1 MKGLH
6 SDKLEVL
13 LERIRNGDVPP
24 LIWLHGED
32 QGRGR
37 SLVEELR
44 SKLVPEA
51 VRSFNHV
58 CLDAR
63 EAGLERILEVA
74 RSLPM
79 LSRNKLIVVYNASEL
94 RKADLDRSMGYFQ
107 APCPSTCLVFWAEK
121 PPQSEKLAKL
131 LQEKKALV
139 ELKPRSESG
148 AQAWVRDRVRKEG
161 KDITAEAARVLIQR
175 VGTQE
180 GPLEWEIQKLLAF
193 VGQKRLIQEL
203 DVEDVAAEARSST
216 LFELTDALSENRTAH
231 ALKTLHRILE
241 QGTAPLAVVGML
253 ARQLRLLLR
262 AISVKKGA
270 PLPGELQV
278 PAFVWERLLKQAAAW
293 NETRLLTA
301 LRALME
307 VDTAM
312 KSGRLD
318 PEVLLDQWVIRTAL
332 TRSSYPRAKNQAQTG
347 WASS

>member
-1 MKGLH
+1 MAVFHKDNWEALMECLRKG
-6 SDKLEVL
+6 EA
-13 LERIRNGDVPP
+13 PA
-24 LIWLHGED
+24 LIWLYGED
-32 QGRGR
+32 QGKGR
-37 SLVEELR
+37 SLLEELR
-44 SKLVPEA
+44 SKFVPEP

-63 EAGLERILEVA
+63 EAGLERILEIA

-79 LSRNKLIVVYNASEL
+79 LSRYKLIVVYNASEL
-94 RKADLDRSMGYFQ
+94 RKSDLERSLGYFQ
-107 APCPSTCLVFWAEK
+107 APCPSTCLVFWAQK

-131 LQEKKALV
+131 LKEKRALV
-139 ELKPRSESG
+139 ELRPRSESG
-148 AQAWVRDRVRKEG
+148 AQAWVRDRVRQEG
-161 KDITAEAARVLIQR
+161 KDITAEAARALIQR

-193 VGQKRLIQEL
+193 VGQKRLIQDS

-231 ALKTLHRILE
+231 ALRTLHRILG

-253 ARQLRLLLR
+253 ARQLRLLLT
-262 AISVKKGA
+262 AMSVKKGV
-270 PLPGELQV
+270 PPPVELQV
-278 PAFVWERLLKQAAAW
+278 PDFVWERLLRQAAAW

-301 LRALME
+301 LRALMG

-332 TRSSYPRAKNQAQTG
+332 TKSPYPRAKKQARTRG
-347 WASS
+347 